1 MPDQVRHDEEVQVQ
15 AFGVIGAGQM
25 GAGIAQVSAQAGYR
39 VFLSDVSLEV
49 AERGKAGIARQLDRM
64 VAKEKIAAEA
74 RDATLKLIEPVA
86 DYAPM
91 AEAGLIIEAATENEA
106 VKRKIFES
114 AGAVLGPDAVLAS
127 NTSSIPITRLAQASP
142 DPARFIGVHFFNPVP
157 VMGLIEVIRGL
168 ATSDETVA
176 KVEAFGQRLGK
187 RIVHANDAPGFIVNR
202 VLMPMLNEAC
212 FALGEGVATIADI
225 DAACQLGL
233 NHPMGPLT
241 LADFIGLDTCL
252 SITRVLFEGTGDP
265 KFRPAPLLVKYVEAG
280 WLGKKTGRGFYDYSR
295 AEPVPTR

>member
-1 MPDQVRHDEEVQVQ
+1 MKAV
-15 AFGVIGAGQM
+15 GVIGAGQM

-39 VFLSDVSLEV
+39 VFLADVSREV
-49 AERGKAGIARQLDRM
+49 AEKSKAGIAKQLDRA
-64 VAKEKIAAEA
+64 VSKEKISQAD
-74 RDATLKLIEPVA
+74 RDAALALIEPVA
-86 DYAPM
+86 DYGPM
-91 AEAGLIIEAATENEA
+91 AEAGLIVEAATENEA
-106 VKRKIFES
+106 IKRKIFES
-114 AGAVLGPDAVLAS
+114 AGKVLAADAVLAS
-127 NTSSIPITRLAQASP
+127 NTSSIPITRLAQAAP

-176 KVEAFGQRLGK
+176 KVEAFGQKLGK

-212 FALGEGVATIADI
+212 FALGEGVATIPDI

-252 SITRVLFEGTGDP
+252 SITRVLFDGTGDP

-280 WLGKKTGRGFYDYSR
+280 WLGRKTGRGFYDYSG